1 MTGKGPKAG
10 AQVDRDKDR
19 RLKERREVTRD
30 RSLERRRRRMDR
42 SPSLDVH
49 RLRKD
54 KDRRPLARRQR

>member
-30 RSLERRRRRMDR
+30 RSLERRRRRKDR